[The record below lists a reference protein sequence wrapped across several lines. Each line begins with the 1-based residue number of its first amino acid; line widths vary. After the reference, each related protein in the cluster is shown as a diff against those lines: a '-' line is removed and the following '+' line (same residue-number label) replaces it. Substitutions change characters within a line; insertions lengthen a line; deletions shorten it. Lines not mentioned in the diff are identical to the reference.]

1 MQIEI
6 ECDTGNDHGRN
17 INTGEYITPT
27 LHNLIVVIDPQ
38 LNLSLEQFI
47 QGIQN

>member
-27 LHNLIVVIDPQ
+27 LHNLIVVIDLQQ

-47 QGIQN
+47 QGI